1 MARGSF
7 LITFSTKFLLRNS
20 NIFLEHTGLPST
32 KAYRLTDWSYLFSRW
47 STNVCWM
54 TLTLG
59 VAHLLREYGNWLQT
73 NPTSGCTWFYDSSCF
88 DSRDGFTLFIWTFGG
103 RMILHTR
110 LLFFFL
116 IFGCTHD
123 MWDVNSL
130 PRDQTPSPCIGKWS
144 VNPWTTKEVLTCI
157 LRGES
162 VHTLKPRD
170 RKLGYTWPQL
180 KSFL

>member
-1 MARGSF
+1 MVNKCLLNDSHFGCGSSLKGIRKLTTDKPHLWLYLVLW
-7 LITFSTKFLLRNS
+7 LILLWQQRWVHFVYLNFWRKNDPS
-20 NIFLEHTGLPST
+20 HT
-32 KAYRLTDWSYLFSRW
+32 
-47 STNVCWM
+47 
-54 TLTLG
+54 
-59 VAHLLREYGNWLQT
+59 
-73 NPTSGCTWFYDSSCF
+73 SS
-88 DSRDGFTLFIWTFGG
+88 
-103 RMILHTR
+103 
-110 LLFFFL
+110 FFFL